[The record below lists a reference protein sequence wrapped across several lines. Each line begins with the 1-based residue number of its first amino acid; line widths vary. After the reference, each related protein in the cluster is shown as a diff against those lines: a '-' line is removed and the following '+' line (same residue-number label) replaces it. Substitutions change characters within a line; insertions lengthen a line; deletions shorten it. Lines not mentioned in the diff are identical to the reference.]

1 MNSIFNYNNKFRL
14 YYLNKHL
21 GLHNHIVIM
30 ANANTY
36 RLVMLGGG
44 AVGKSAITVQLV
56 SGHFVSIYDPTIE
69 DSYRTSI
76 SVDGEVV
83 SLDIRDTAGQEEYSA
98 LRDQY
103 MRDGDGYAIIY
114 SITSTISF
122 LGANTFRE
130 QLYRVLEKDPTEH
143 IPIALVGN
151 KCDLESERQVPTDE
165 AKKLAE
171 EWNVL
176 FFETSA
182 KNKINIT
189 ETFQALV
196 KDVQASRKQEDTAQA
211 SSQPGQKDKPTHKG
225 TKRCALF

>member
-1 MNSIFNYNNKFRL
+1 
-14 YYLNKHL
+14 
-21 GLHNHIVIM
+21 M
-30 ANANTY
+30 ANSNVIK
-36 RLVMLGGG
+36 LVMLGEG

-56 SGHFVSIYDPTIE
+56 SGHFVQIYDPTIE

-76 SVDGEVV
+76 NVDGEVV
-83 SLDIRDTAGQEEYSA
+83 SLDIRDTAGQEEYAA

-103 MRDGDGYAIIY
+103 MRNGDGYAIIY
-114 SITSTISF
+114 SITSTTSF
-122 LGANTFRE
+122 LEANGFRE
-130 QLYRVLEKDPTEH
+130 QLYRVLDKEMSEH
-143 IPIALVGN
+143 LPIALVGN

>member
-1 MNSIFNYNNKFRL
+1 
-14 YYLNKHL
+14 
-21 GLHNHIVIM
+21 
-30 ANANTY
+30 
-36 RLVMLGGG
+36 MLGGG
-44 AVGKSAITVQLV
+44 AVGKTSITTQLV
-56 SGHFVSIYDPTIE
+56 SGHFVSVYDPTIE
-69 DSYRTSI
+69 DIYKTSI

-83 SLDIRDTAGQEEYSA
+83 ILDILDTAGSEEYST
-98 LRDQY
+98 LRDRQI
-103 MRDGDGYAIIY
+103 RESDGYLIVY
-114 SITSTISF
+114 SITSKTSLF
-122 LGANTFRE
+122 EANRFRE
-130 QLYRVLEKDPTEH
+130 QLYCVLEKDPTEH

-182 KNKINIT
+182 KNKTNIT

-225 TKRCALF
+225 TKRCTLF